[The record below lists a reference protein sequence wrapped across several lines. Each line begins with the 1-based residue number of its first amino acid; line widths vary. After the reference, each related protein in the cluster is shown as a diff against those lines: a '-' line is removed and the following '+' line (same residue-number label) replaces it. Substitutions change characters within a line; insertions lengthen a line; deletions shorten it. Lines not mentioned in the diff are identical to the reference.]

1 MVLMSLHAK
10 ERTGSLIRSNFMG
23 IEWSGLSPEL
33 LVRLDRSSGQPLRA
47 QLEAS
52 LRDAI
57 RSGRLRGGERLPSS
71 RELARELGISRG
83 MVQECFSQLLAEG
96 YLTSRIGSAT
106 RVADIGDPSAA
117 RSAPE
122 PASPERVSPERV
134 SPERVSPE
142 RVSPERVSPE
152 AAPGLPA
159 SQVAGPRLIAD
170 FRPGLPD
177 LSRFP
182 RADWAWAVREACGSV
197 ASADLGYGD
206 PRGTAVLRD
215 VISGY
220 LRRVR
225 GAAAD
230 PERMIVSTGFAQGV
244 NLVLRALASQAGVG
258 SVAFEDPGYGSTA
271 TDETM
276 RAMEAMGL
284 SVVYVPVDDEGL
296 VVSDLAASGAQAVVV
311 TPAHQAPTGV
321 VLTAAR
327 RHALADWARRGGG
340 FIIEDDYD
348 SEFRYDKEPVGVLQ
362 GLAPDRV
369 FLVGTASKA
378 LAPAVRLGWVL
389 APPELARAVAAEK
402 EMSDRGSC
410 TLDQVA
416 LATLLTSGRY
426 DRHLRRMRAIY
437 AARRAALV
445 DAFTR
450 HAPGVRLTGLAAGF
464 QAVAHLPPHAD
475 EAAVIAAARERGVG
489 LYGIT
494 DYRGA
499 PDAAAA
505 PALVMGFGNTGERA
519 IDQAIAAIAGLLS

>member
-1 MVLMSLHAK
+1 MAVD
-10 ERTGSLIRSNFMG
+10 
-23 IEWSGLSPEL
+23 WSGLSPEL
-33 LVRLDRSSGQPLRA
+33 LVRLDRSAGRPLRA

-71 RELARELGISRG
+71 RELARELGVSRG

-96 YLTSRIGSAT
+96 YLTSRTGSAT
-106 RVADIGDPSAA
+106 RVADMGDRRAA

-122 PASPERVSPERV
+122 PAPPERASLA
-134 SPERVSPE
+134 
-142 RVSPERVSPE
+142 
-152 AAPGLPA
+152 AAPRWRAG
-159 SQVAGPRLIAD
+159 QVARPRLMAD
-170 FRPGLPD
+170 FAPGVPD
-177 LSRFP
+177 LSSFP
-182 RADWAWAVREACGSV
+182 RADWAWAVKQACAAV

-215 VISGY
+215 VLAGY

-225 GAAAD
+225 AAAAD
-230 PERMIVSTGFAQGV
+230 PARMIVSTGFAQGL

-271 TDETM
+271 TDETI
-276 RAMEAMGL
+276 RATVAMGL
-284 SVVYVPVDDEGL
+284 RVVFVPVDDEGL
-296 VVSDLAASGAQAVVV
+296 VVSALAASDAQAVVV
-311 TPAHQAPTGV
+311 TPAHQSPTGV

-340 FIIEDDYD
+340 FIVEDDYD

-389 APPELARAVAAEK
+389 APPGLAGAVAAEK

-450 HAPGVRLTGLAAGF
+450 HAPGVPLTGLAAGF
-464 QAVAHLPPHAD
+464 HAIAHLPPAAD
-475 EAAVIAAARERGVG
+475 EAAVIAAARELGVG

-494 DYRGA
+494 DYLGG
-499 PDAAAA
+499 PGAAAA
-505 PALVMGFGNTGERA
+505 PALVMGFGNTGERT
-519 IDQAIAAIAGLLS
+519 IEPAIAAVAGLLG

>member
-1 MVLMSLHAK
+1 MAV
-10 ERTGSLIRSNFMG
+10 N
-23 IEWSGLSPEL
+23 WSGLSPEL
-33 LVRLDRSSGQPLRA
+33 LVRLDRSAGQPLRA

-71 RELARELGISRG
+71 RELARELGVSRG

-96 YLTSRIGSAT
+96 YLTSRTGSAT
-106 RVADIGDPSAA
+106 RVADMGDRPG
-117 RSAPE
+117 RSALE
-122 PASPERVSPERV
+122 PAPPARVPL
-134 SPERVSPE
+134 
-142 RVSPERVSPE
+142 E
-152 AAPGLPA
+152 AAPRWPA
-159 SQVAGPRLIAD
+159 GQVARPRLMAD
-170 FRPGLPD
+170 FAPGVPD
-177 LSRFP
+177 LSSFP
-182 RADWAWAVREACGSV
+182 RADWAWAVRQACGAV

-215 VISGY
+215 VLAGY

-225 GAAAD
+225 AAAAD
-230 PERMIVSTGFAQGV
+230 PARMIVSTGFAQGL

-271 TDETM
+271 TDETI
-276 RAMEAMGL
+276 RATMAMGL
-284 SVVYVPVDDEGL
+284 RVVFVPVDDEGL
-296 VVSDLAASGAQAVVV
+296 VVSALAASDAQAVVV
-311 TPAHQAPTGV
+311 TPAHQSPTGV

-389 APPELARAVAAEK
+389 APPELAGAVAAEK

-450 HAPGVRLTGLAAGF
+450 HAPGVPLTGLAAGF
-464 QAVAHLPPHAD
+464 HAVAHLPPAAD
-475 EAAVIAAARERGVG
+475 EAAVITAAHERGVG
-489 LYGIT
+489 LHGIT
-494 DYRGA
+494 EYLGR

-519 IDQAIAAIAGLLS
+519 IEPAIAAIAGLLGRLGVVASWQASV